1 MSPIYRDFSLD
12 DLRPALTS
20 AGIGAAVLVQAAPT
34 IAETRFLLD
43 VARNSGGLVRGVVG
57 WADLAAPDAVP
68 TIEKLAANRLLK
80 SMRPMLQDLE
90 DPCWITQPQVA
101 IALRALAGLGLR
113 FDALVT
119 PRELPW
125 LLETLPRHPKLA
137 VVVDHCAKPD
147 IAHAVWQPW
156 AADIAALAADTY
168 ARAKTVWFETDV
180 DVPPEEVSKLMA
192 TFGLDPERTLSQKL
206 SPAALNA
213 MKPLLRRSTTKLAA
227 IDHLRPYVDHIMAC
241 FGTRRVMWGS
251 DWPVVTLAASY
262 DDWLTTSDALLGWL
276 TPTEREAVCGGN
288 AARFYGL
295 DA

>member
-1 MSPIYRDFSLD
+1 MKRIDSHVHVWNIARGDYGWLAPTPAMSPIYRDFSLD

-34 IAETRFLLD
+34 VAETRFLLD

-68 TIEKLAANRLLK
+68 IIEKLAANRLLK

-156 AADIAALAADTY
+156 AADIAALAADTSAY
-168 ARAKTVWFETDV
+168 C
-180 DVPPEEVSKLMA
+180 
-192 TFGLDPERTLSQKL
+192 KL
-206 SPAALNA
+206 SGLVTEAGAAW
-213 MKPLLRRSTTKLAA
+213 T
-227 IDHLRPYVDHIMAC
+227 IDHLRPYADHIMAC
-241 FGTRRVMWGS
+241 FGSGRVMWGS

>member
-1 MSPIYRDFSLD
+1 MKRIDSHVHVWNIARGDYGWLAPTPAMSPIYRDFSLD

-34 IAETRFLLD
+34 VAETRFLLD

-68 TIEKLAANRLLK
+68 IIEKLAANRLLK

-156 AADIAALAADTY
+156 AADIAALAADTSAY
-168 ARAKTVWFETDV
+168 C
-180 DVPPEEVSKLMA
+180 
-192 TFGLDPERTLSQKL
+192 KL
-206 SPAALNA
+206 SGLVTEAGAAW
-213 MKPLLRRSTTKLAA
+213 T

-262 DDWLTTSDALLGWL
+262 DDWLTTSDALLGGL